1 MKKLLSVTVFLLM
14 AVCGFAAG
22 FDGTWTTKMQ
32 GPDGGEGMEMKLV
45 IKVDGEKV
53 TASMSTQNGDM
64 PFTNVVKKDNTL
76 TMEMKFNDQTMKQVL
91 TLKDENTATLKM
103 IDSPMGDREM
113 TFTKQK

>member
-1 MKKLLSVTVFLLM
+1 MKKLFSVSVFLLM

-32 GPDGGEGMEMKLV
+32 GQDGNEMEMKLV
-45 IKVDGEKV
+45 IKVDGEKI
-53 TASMSTQNGDM
+53 TASMSTPNGDM
-64 PFTNVVKKDNTL
+64 PFENVVKKDNTL
-76 TMEMKFNDQTMKQVL
+76 TMEMKFNDQTMKQVM

-103 IDSPMGDREM
+103 IDSPMGDHEM